1 MPCTRVDIKDLN
13 YFMKDWKADYE
24 RHVSLG
30 FSVGNIKGFSDR
42 ERTLFVTHGYGH
54 CLPVQAREVFV
65 RDDRVFG
72 VDWVEMHDGVRSE
85 HEVNTA
91 RMSAGL
97 EGISAAMLHDYLD
110 RHIDGGFEFF
120 VDEFF
125 EGTPFVTDILKTVHR
140 FWEREK
146 VPVLRKALKLVLAYT
161 LTQAVCLL
169 KLIGSEEDGAS
180 GSFAGKVEDDDSY
193 WRGQTVAPVMINF
206 QVKCALADTWR
217 ELQKEILEDLSHLF
231 SSIYSKDKLK
241 HWPTIFMLA
250 AVLLLI
256 WELMQFDCRYR
267 VPDAAAVE
275 KFCSDME
282 ATPVG
287 VIVGLFSAISQKVP
301 AFAEWDTPKHHSHL
315 GSNPAVCHAMEEVR
329 DHVRRHGESIFD
341 LTIVLA
347 DNH

>member
-1 MPCTRVDIKDLN
+1 MPCTRIDIKDLN

-72 VDWVEMHDGVRSE
+72 VDWVEMKDGRRSE

-91 RMSAGL
+91 RMSAGM
-97 EGISAAMLHDYLD
+97 EGVSAAMLSDYLD

-125 EGTPFVTDILKTVHR
+125 EGTPFITEILKTVHK

-146 VPVLRKALKLVLAYT
+146 VPVLRKALKLVLAYN
-161 LTQAVCLL
+161 LTQAVCLV
-169 KLIGSEEDGAS
+169 KLLGSEEDHGFE
-180 GSFAGKVEDDDSY
+180 GQITDDDSY
-193 WRGQTVAPVMINF
+193 WKGQTVAPVMINF
-206 QVKCALADTWR
+206 QVKCAMAEMWR
-217 ELQKEILEDLSHLF
+217 ELQKEILDELSSLF

-250 AVLLLI
+250 SVLLII

-267 VPDAAAVE
+267 IPDAAVVD

-301 AFAEWDTPKHHSHL
+301 AFSEWETHKHHSHL
-315 GSNPAVCHAMEEVR
+315 GSNPAVCQAMEEVR
-329 DHVRRHGESIFD
+329 EHVRNHGMLLPISS
-341 LTIVLA
+341 LML
-347 DNH
+347 NHGY